1 MTSDFAL
8 KLILGALPW
17 LMGWALGHH
26 LIKVLGDKLKAD
38 GAKRGGALGAVEKAA
53 GAALDDADDF
63 MTANAQALKDLSD
76 PSKRAAALATLS
88 TAAKAAAPQAAA
100 DAVKEAVQNG

>member
-17 LMGWALGHH
+17 LAGWALGHH

-38 GAKRGGALGAVEKAA
+38 GTKRGGALGAAEKAA
-53 GAALDDADDF
+53 GAVLDDADELASSNVD
-63 MTANAQALKDLSD
+63 AVKGLVDS
-76 PSKRAAALATLS
+76 SKRAASEATLL
-88 TAAKAAAPQAAA
+88 AAVKAEAPKAAQ
-100 DAVKEAVQNG
+100 DAVAEVVK